1 LKVLILHVTF
11 RRKETDVQH
20 KGGTPRTGGAEARF
34 ITSTGFEG

>member
-20 KGGTPRTGGAEARF
+20 KGGTPRTGAPKHV
-34 ITSTGFEG
+34 S